1 MDLQNIKFKKLL
13 FYILYFFYIFK
24 KVLTFVST
32 LIYNKRNSFHHFAF
46 SKINENI
53 FTSKEGHL
61 LVASL
66 NSIDLVMTV

>member
-1 MDLQNIKFKKLL
+1 MDLQNIKFKKLI
-13 FYILYFFYIFK
+13 FYILIFFYIFE

-32 LIYNKRNSFHHFAF
+32 LIYNKRNSFHHLAF
-46 SKINENI
+46 SKIDENI